1 MARGHVLAALSR
13 PKGGPSEHSL
23 LKNIYNSQKQFAFH
37 LVCLAATR
45 TATDSLAADNAID

>member
-13 PKGGPSEHSL
+13 PRGGPSEHSL
-23 LKNIYNSQKQFAFH
+23 LKNKYNSQKQFAFR